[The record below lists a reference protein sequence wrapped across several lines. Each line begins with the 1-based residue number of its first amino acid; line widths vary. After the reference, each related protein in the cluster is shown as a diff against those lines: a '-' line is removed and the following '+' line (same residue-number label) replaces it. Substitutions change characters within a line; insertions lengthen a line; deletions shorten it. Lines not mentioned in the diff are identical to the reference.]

1 MTAKILTL
9 YFNILRKM
17 VLLTQQFSDND
28 KKLSAEGNQKSVYPE
43 FSSSIKRC
51 KIISDHTVIGG
62 VLNNLFLDC

>member
-28 KKLSAEGNQKSVYPE
+28 INCQQKEIRRVYILSSAHPSKDV
-43 FSSSIKRC
+43 R
-51 KIISDHTVIGG
+51 
-62 VLNNLFLDC
+62 